1 MANTYELIS
10 SNTLAS
16 DITSVTFS
24 SIPQTYTDLVIRYSA
39 RTNGGGIVGDTCNI
53 TFNSDTGNNY
63 SRVTIRSNGSAGTSH
78 IAANASS
85 VNFHTN
91 VNGSGGTANTFA
103 NIEIYIPN
111 YTLTSTRPI
120 SVSNVQ
126 ENNTATLAAVYS
138 GASQYRGS
146 SGISSITWDAPGS
159 LFLTNSS
166 FYLYGIKNS

>member
-1 MANTYELIS
+1 MANTYTLIS

-39 RTNGGGIVGDTCNI
+39 RTNGGGAVGDTCNI
-53 TFNSDTGNNY
+53 TFNSDTGTNY
-63 SRVTIRSNGSAGTSH
+63 SRVTMRSNGSVAASFIG
-78 IAANASS
+78 ANASS

-91 VNGSGGTANTFA
+91 VNGSGGTSNTFA
-103 NIEIYIPN
+103 SVEIYVPN
-111 YTLTSTRPI
+111 YTSTSTRPI

-126 ENNTATLAAVYS
+126 EDNATRGDVYA

-146 SGISSITWDAPGS
+146 SAISSITWSAPGS
-159 LFLTNSS
+159 LFLTGSS